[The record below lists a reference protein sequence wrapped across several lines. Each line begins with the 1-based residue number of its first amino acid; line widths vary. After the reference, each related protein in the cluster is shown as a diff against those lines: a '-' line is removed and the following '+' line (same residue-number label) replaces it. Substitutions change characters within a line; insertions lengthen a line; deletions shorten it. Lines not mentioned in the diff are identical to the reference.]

1 MNRITGLLVSITA
14 LALLAS
20 ACGGAD
26 DEAAEAPPT
35 TEAPATS
42 DAEGDAESTET
53 SAAPTTT
60 EVPAT
65 TTTEAPAT
73 TTTKPPPP
81 ANGVL
86 VASEGVLG
94 WVIDGVLFAND
105 NGVAPAAAGD
115 EYRLLRPEGVTGT
128 AVGSAPELS
137 CIGLDTPF
145 VDLGFSADSWPYD
158 FPIGVSGTWDLFP
171 QAVEVMAT
179 ENQTYKDITRD
190 LVAQFG
196 IDDPD
201 PQLLQVLRVDLEGD
215 GVDEVLV
222 VAERLQGGGLAGAQA
237 GDYSVVYLRKVIG
250 DEVQQLVLR
259 QSALQNLAPD
269 EFGYLEVFRV
279 PAVADLDGDGQM
291 EIVTQGFYYEGSWT
305 EMWEY
310 VENGQGEAVVALSVG
325 CGV

>member
-1 MNRITGLLVSITA
+1 MNRITRLLVSMTA
-14 LALLAS
+14 LAVLAS

-26 DEAAEAPPT
+26 DEAAEAPST
-35 TEAPATS
+35 TEAPVAS
-42 DAEGDAESTET
+42 DAEGDDEPTGTSDAPTT
-53 SAAPTTT
+53 SAAP
-60 EVPAT
+60 

-73 TTTKPPPP
+73 TTTRPPPP

-105 NGVAPAAAGD
+105 NGAAPAAAGD
-115 EYRLLRPEGVTGT
+115 EYRLLRPEGVTAT
-128 AVGSAPELS
+128 AVGPAPELG
-137 CIGLDTPF
+137 CLGTTPF
-145 VDLGFSADSWPYD
+145 IDLGVTADSWPYD

-179 ENQTYKDITRD
+179 ENEIYKDITRD

-196 IDDPD
+196 LDDPD

-237 GDYSVVYLRKVIG
+237 GDYSIVYLRKVIG
-250 DEVQQLVLR
+250 NEVQQLVLHH
-259 QSALQNLAPD
+259 SALQNLAPD
-269 EFGYLEVFRV
+269 AFGYLEAFRV
-279 PAVADLDGDGQM
+279 PTVADLDGDGQM

>member
-1 MNRITGLLVSITA
+1 MNRIARLLVSITA
-14 LALLAS
+14 LAVLAS

-26 DEAAEAPPT
+26 DEAAEAPST
-35 TEAPATS
+35 TEAPVAS
-42 DAEGDAESTET
+42 DADGDGESAETGDAPTT
-53 SAAPTTT
+53 SAAP
-60 EVPAT
+60 

-73 TTTKPPPP
+73 TTTEPPPP

-94 WVIDGVLFAND
+94 WVVDGVLFAND

-128 AVGSAPELS
+128 AVGPAPELG
-137 CIGLDTPF
+137 CLGTTPF
-145 VDLGFSADSWPYD
+145 IDLGVTADSWPYD

-190 LVAQFG
+190 LIAEFG

-222 VAERLQGGGLAGAQA
+222 VAERLQAGGLAGAQA
-237 GDYSVVYLRKVIG
+237 GDYSIVYLRKVIG
-250 DEVQQLVLR
+250 NEVQQLVLHH
-259 QSALQNLAPD
+259 STLQNLAPD
-269 EFGYLEVFRV
+269 EFGYVEAFRV
-279 PAVADLDGDGQM
+279 PTVADLDGDGQM
-291 EIVTQGFYYEGSWT
+291 EIVTQSFYYEGSWT

-310 VENGQGEAVVALSVG
+310 VENGQGEAVVTLSVG

>member
-1 MNRITGLLVSITA
+1 MNRITRLLVLITA
-14 LALLAS
+14 LTVLAS

-26 DEAAEAPPT
+26 DEAAEAPST
-35 TEAPATS
+35 TEARAAS
-42 DAEGDAESTET
+42 NAEDDGESTET
-53 SAAPTTT
+53 GDAPTTSAAP
-60 EVPAT
+60 

-73 TTTKPPPP
+73 TTPEPPPP

-94 WVIDGVLFAND
+94 WVVDGVLFAND
-105 NGVAPAAAGD
+105 NGVAGD

-128 AVGSAPELS
+128 TVGLAPELG
-137 CIGLDTPF
+137 CLGTTPF
-145 VDLGFSADSWPYD
+145 IDLGVTADSWPYD

-171 QAVEVMAT
+171 QAVEVLAT
-179 ENQTYKDITRD
+179 ENQTYKDITRA
-190 LVAQFG
+190 LIAEFG

-215 GVDEVLV
+215 GVYEVLV
-222 VAERLQGGGLAGAQA
+222 IAERLQAGGLAGAQA
-237 GDYSVVYLRKVIG
+237 GDYSIVYLRKVIG
-250 DEVQQLVLR
+250 NEVQQLVLHH
-259 QSALQNLAPD
+259 STLQNLAPD
-269 EFGYLEVFRV
+269 EFGYLEAFRV
-279 PAVADLDGDGQM
+279 PTVADLDGDGQM

>member
-1 MNRITGLLVSITA
+1 MNRITRLLFSMTA
-14 LALLAS
+14 LAVLAS

-26 DEAAEAPPT
+26 DEAAEAPST
-35 TEAPATS
+35 TEAPVAS
-42 DAEGDAESTET
+42 DAEGDDEPTGTSDAPTT
-53 SAAPTTT
+53 SAAP
-60 EVPAT
+60 

-73 TTTKPPPP
+73 TTTEPPPP
-81 ANGVL
+81 PNGVL

-105 NGVAPAAAGD
+105 NGVAPAVAGD

-128 AVGSAPELS
+128 AVGPAPELG
-137 CIGLDTPF
+137 CLGTTPF
-145 VDLGFSADSWPYD
+145 IDLGVTADSWPYD

-171 QAVEVMAT
+171 QAVEVITT

-190 LVAQFG
+190 LIAQFG

-215 GVDEVLV
+215 GVVEVLV

-237 GDYSVVYLRKVIG
+237 GDYSIVYLRKVIG
-250 DEVQQLVLR
+250 NEVQQLVLHH
-259 QSALQNLAPD
+259 STLQNLAPD
-269 EFGYLEVFRV
+269 EFGYLEAFRV
-279 PAVADLDGDGQM
+279 PTVADLDGDGQM

-310 VENGQGEAVVALSVG
+310 LENGQGGAVAALSVG

>member
-1 MNRITGLLVSITA
+1 MNRITRLLVSLTA

-20 ACGGAD
+20 ACGGAN
-26 DEAAEAPPT
+26 EAAEAPPP

-42 DAEGDAESTET
+42 DAEGDGESDESGESDET
-53 SAAPTTT
+53 SA
-60 EVPAT
+60 VPS
-65 TTTEAPAT
+65 TTEAPAT
-73 TTTKPPPP
+73 TTTRPPPP

-105 NGVAPAAAGD
+105 NGAAPAAAGD

-128 AVGSAPELS
+128 AVGPAPELG
-137 CIGLDTPF
+137 CLGATPF
-145 VDLGFSADSWPYD
+145 IDLGVSADSWPYD

-179 ENQTYKDITRD
+179 ENQIYKDITRD

-196 IDDPD
+196 LDDPD

-237 GDYSVVYLRKVIG
+237 GDYSIVYLRKVIG
-250 DEVQQLVLR
+250 NEVQQLVLHH
-259 QSALQNLAPD
+259 SALQNLAPD
-269 EFGYLEVFRV
+269 AFGYLEAFRV
-279 PAVADLDGDGQM
+279 PTVADLDGDGQM

-310 VENGQGEAVVALSVG
+310 VENGQGEAVVTLSVG